1 MLRKPK
7 KLWTEQRLR
16 DFKFVWITVLQIQ
29 LTDPHPEFTS
39 TTARPPGPAIAAE
52 GISED
57 EVTGGE
63 EGEHQ
68 GELTEVAVGNL
79 IILGPVITERQRGI
93 TIGDRLLQPTT
104 TGDIPWI
111 GMTSTNGIIT
121 TDRRGGSMMLGID
134 TMTIET
140 DTMMRGTDMRTDMV
154 IDTAPLLPEI
164 TMTDLHPAGSTII
177 EDMTGM
183 SVHHHPI
190 TTAVEEVEAQDSR
203 LQEEIIR
210 RAPFFPRK
218 VMFVMVQDGDP
229 VYYNWVIFFTSHR
242 HRDVIGR
249 DSSSC
254 GHPSPI
260 PCASVTCVNILGVN
274 LSFPFPSLYPL
285 VGFQVNI
292 ISSRENVNKEQSE
305 DGANCIM
312 ETLKDLRRTKL

>member
-1 MLRKPK
+1 MG
-7 KLWTEQRLR
+7 QRLR

-52 GISED
+52 RISEE

-63 EGEHQ
+63 DGEHQ
-68 GELTEVAVGNL
+68 EELIEVAGGNL
-79 IILGPVITERQRGI
+79 TILGPVIITEKRGI

-111 GMTSTNGIIT
+111 GIMTSTNGIIT
-121 TDRRGGSMMLGID
+121 TDHRGGSMMLGIV

-140 DTMMRGTDMRTDMV
+140 DTMMRGTDTRTDMV

-183 SVHHHPI
+183 SVHHLPI

-210 RAPFFPRK
+210 RVPFFPQERSCLLW
-218 VMFVMVQDGDP
+218 
-229 VYYNWVIFFTSHR
+229 YRTELLFTTT
-242 HRDVIGR
+242 G
-249 DSSSC
+249 
-254 GHPSPI
+254 
-260 PCASVTCVNILGVN
+260 
-274 LSFPFPSLYPL
+274 
-285 VGFQVNI
+285 
-292 ISSRENVNKEQSE
+292 
-305 DGANCIM
+305 
-312 ETLKDLRRTKL
+312 